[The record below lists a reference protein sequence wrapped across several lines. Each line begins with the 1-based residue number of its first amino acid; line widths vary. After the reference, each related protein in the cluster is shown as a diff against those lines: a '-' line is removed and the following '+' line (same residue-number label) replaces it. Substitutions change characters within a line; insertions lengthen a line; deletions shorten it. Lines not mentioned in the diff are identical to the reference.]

1 MFFKPVPQSEGTQ
14 MTIEKP
20 FIVGAGIMGAGVG
33 QLCAQ
38 QGFDVVIVDT
48 ADEIINAAREKVE
61 GGLRKRVEKEK
72 ISQEEMD
79 TVLSRMTWST
89 DLELA
94 GGSDFVIET
103 IFENI
108 DAKKEVF
115 AKMDAVC
122 RSETILA
129 TNTTALSV
137 SEIASATSR
146 PDKVVGM
153 HFFNPAVI
161 MKLVEIIRGENTSD
175 ETIETTR
182 AFADVLGKVPIATAR
197 EAPAG
202 IVSRVLAGLLNEAAV
217 VYSDGI
223 ASPEDID
230 TAMKLGAGLP
240 MGPLAL
246 IDMIG
251 LDIHLAKMETLYSK
265 LNDDRYI
272 PPEIIRELIAEG
284 KLGRKSGE
292 GFHKY

>member
-1 MFFKPVPQSEGTQ
+1 
-14 MTIEKP
+14 MTVEKP

-61 GGLRKRVEKEK
+61 GGLQKRVDNEK

-79 TVLSRMTWST
+79 TVLSLMTWST
-89 DLELA
+89 DLQIAE
-94 GGSDFVIET
+94 GSDFVIEA
-103 IFENI
+103 IIENL
-108 DAKKEVF
+108 DVKKELF
-115 AKMDAVC
+115 ARLDDICAP
-122 RSETILA
+122 ETILA

-146 PDKVVGM
+146 HDKVVGI

-161 MKLVEIIRGENTSD
+161 MKLVEIIRGEGTSD

-182 AFADVLGKVPIATAR
+182 SFAEVLGKVPITTAR

-217 VYSDGI
+217 VFSDGI
-223 ASPEDID
+223 ASSEDID

-265 LNDDRYI
+265 LRDDRYK
-272 PPEIIRELIAEG
+272 PPEIIREMIAEG